1 MSIESLTLKKGEVA
15 FLWFNDYSGVSIRTP
30 SKILIVDPADV
41 DPAIFKKVD
50 GLLITH
56 EHFDHFDESLTREI
70 YRRTQCYVVADSTS
84 AKRLKDVLPAGK
96 LYEMR
101 AGREIKLD
109 NITVRAEGFKHPA
122 TTPVS
127 YLITTEDGVK
137 IYHTGD
143 SLPSPDMKKIGE
155 RSPPDVVFCTVGVPA
170 PGASPQ
176 TGLDIVHMV
185 KPKVA
190 VPYHASAADRK
201 KFAELVAKDAPN
213 VKCVI
218 IEHNKLFK
226 YPNGGNYVVV

>member
-1 MSIESLTLKKGEVA
+1 VSIDSLTLKKGEVA

-30 SKILIVDPADV
+30 SKTLIVDPADV

-50 GLLITH
+50 ALLITH
-56 EHFDHFDESLTREI
+56 EHLDHFDESLTREI
-70 YRRTQCYVVADSTS
+70 YRRTQCSVVADSTS
-84 AKRLKDVLPAGK
+84 ANRLKDVLPAGK

-101 AGREIKLD
+101 VGREIKID
-109 NITVRAEGFKHPA
+109 NITVRAEGFRHPA

-137 IYHTGD
+137 IYHSGD
-143 SLPSPDMKKIGE
+143 SLPTPDMKKIGD

-176 TGLDIVHMV
+176 TGLEIVQMV

-190 VPYHASAADRK
+190 VPYHAPAADRK
-201 KFAELVAKDAPN
+201 KFAELVAKEMPN
-213 VKCVI
+213 VKCVV
-218 IEHNKLFK
+218 IEQNKPFK
-226 YPNGGNYVVV
+226 YP